1 MAGSPSIAGAPVPHC
16 NGAPGQ
22 IVRPGVGL
30 PARKS
35 CSSIRGWSLDPLAL
49 RPPSE
54 TEDSAWVRTS
64 SPASRPATGHPPGL
78 PVQSPIQSPNK
89 ARLGHMPLYSSRVCL
104 LPRRTGVGVA
114 PEPVITNCPAQ
125 PGEAGNIAA
134 SLRRQLKAARW
145 TLASANE
152 YNGFWLRSGPATG
165 SCFLEQHPHYDGVL
179 AAPLCWRGAGVAERA
194 RLEIV

>member
-1 MAGSPSIAGAPVPHC
+1 MAGAPSIAGAPVPHC

-22 IVRPGVGL
+22 IVRPGVGR

-35 CSSIRGWSLDPLAL
+35 CSSIRGWSFDPLAL
-49 RPPSE
+49 RPPPE

-78 PVQSPIQSPNK
+78 PLQSPNK

-104 LPRRTGVGVA
+104 LPLRAGVRIA
-114 PEPVITNCPAQ
+114 PEPAITNCPAQ
-125 PGEAGNIAA
+125 PAA
-134 SLRRQLKAARW
+134 AILQRPSGALKAAQW

-165 SCFLEQHPHYDGVL
+165 SCFLEQHPLHDRVL

-194 RLEIV
+194 RLEIA